1 MFCFVLLVDL
11 EVDDEMLRR
20 QFLDAVRTAQ
30 NKVSNIEVVTHSLHV
45 TSVLVMINPELIM
58 CSTRSLPLSN
68 KVHYHGVQ
76 TV

>member
-45 TSVLVMINPELIM
+45 TSVLVMINP
-58 CSTRSLPLSN
+58 
-68 KVHYHGVQ
+68 
-76 TV
+76 